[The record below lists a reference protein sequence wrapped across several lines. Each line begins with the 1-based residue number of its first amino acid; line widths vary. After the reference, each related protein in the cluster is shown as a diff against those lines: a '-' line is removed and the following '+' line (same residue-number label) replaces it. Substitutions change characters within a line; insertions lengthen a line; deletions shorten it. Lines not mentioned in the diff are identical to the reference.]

1 MSEWPSPGNTFG
13 VESLLKPGATIYYSH
28 DFRSRSLGRVSDL
41 LSACLKGRE
50 LHPLQLRAVL
60 LHGLFA
66 AYAAHGE
73 LNDEIPDVPPV
84 SVEVGFDDEFTFL
97 SIRFTAKEGIAL
109 GIDDSIHSAKPVA
122 VPSRFQEVVVS
133 LREFCPAL
141 WVKRNLSN
149 HFVELMVGFPTKNS
163 GLAPVFG
170 IIDVSTDALATVD
183 GNYIELG
190 DAGFLQQ
197 LTQYVSNHQAES
209 ETIKKI
215 LGQAGEKD
223 DSRVVK
229 GTDESGVD
237 SSELVKGTDE
247 SGIDASQLVKGTDE
261 SGVDPSQLVKGADDS
276 DTDSS
281 QFFKVNTAGQ
291 TGNAALILKSSESDR
306 ADGDAVTIQG
316 SREFLQLR
324 EQAMELESRV
334 AKANEE
340 SKKKDEEIARLRQA
354 LESRVATSEIPVTP
368 EEGDDGWFGDR
379 LLKSIW
385 PFKKSDEE
393 DKKVVRSRQ
402 ESSEVDVSSAVVG
415 SKTDSVDPIETIEV
429 SEDIPEIEVLENSEL
444 LKVDSKFNQVIQE
457 MEREVRN
464 EKAQAWN
471 AALKAELMAEKA
483 RLSDLH
489 REISRQL
496 KIKENGFRNR
506 EQGLVTELKKK
517 EDQLRQKELIIQ
529 QKNNQ
534 IASANLNLD
543 KVKSGGSAADDNG
556 IKLKLSTTQK
566 LAQMKE
572 EENRVLV
579 TKVKD
584 LENKLM
590 VAQSKSSK
598 TVDPQLMAKVQSA
611 EKRVEEFKRM
621 NQRLTESL
629 QKAQEKRGE
638 QDQAESKRKLEN
650 IERQWTDA
658 RKNLEKS
665 EKKLKEVIES
675 EGKLKVEFGKIQEEN
690 RKMKQTLAR
699 LQPEDPDNKNAA

>member
-1 MSEWPSPGNTFG
+1 MATWPSPGTTFG
-13 VESLLKPGATIYYSH
+13 VESLLKEGATIYYSH

-66 AYAAHGE
+66 AYAAQVE

-84 SVEVGFDDEFTFL
+84 SVEVGYDDEFTFL
-97 SIRFTAKEGIAL
+97 SIRFAAREGMDL
-109 GIDDSIHSAKPVA
+109 GLDDSILTREAVA
-122 VPSRFQEVVVS
+122 VPSSFSEVVLS
-133 LREFCPAL
+133 LRGFCPAL
-141 WVKRNLSN
+141 WVKRNSTN
-149 HFVELMVGFPTKNS
+149 QFVELVVGFPPHESET
-163 GLAPVFG
+163 APIFE
-170 IIDVSTDALATVD
+170 IIEVSTDTLPTID

-197 LTQYVSNHQAES
+197 LTQYVSGNQAEA
-209 ETIKKI
+209 ETVKKI
-215 LGQAGEKD
+215 LGQGSEKD
-223 DSRVVK
+223 DSQVVK
-229 GTDESGVD
+229 GSEAIES
-237 SSELVKGTDE
+237 E
-247 SGIDASQLVKGTDE
+247 
-261 SGVDPSQLVKGADDS
+261 
-276 DTDSS
+276 SS
-281 QFFKVNTAGQ
+281 QFLKGGPAENTDG
-291 TGNAALILKSSESDR
+291 SSTFVKGSDEK
-306 ADGDAVTIQG
+306 DSDEVVKLQG
-316 SREFLQLR
+316 SNEFLQLR
-324 EQAMELESRV
+324 EQALELESRV
-334 AKANEE
+334 AKSNEE
-340 SKKKDEEIARLRQA
+340 LKRRDEEIIRLRSE
-354 LESRVATSEIPVTP
+354 LESRAEKSE
-368 EEGDDGWFGDR
+368 EESVVKENSDTWFGDR
-379 LLKSIW
+379 ILKSIW

-393 DKKVVRSRQ
+393 NDEEVVRARRSDDEG
-402 ESSEVDVSSAVVG
+402 ESTTVVKG
-415 SKTDSVDPIETIEV
+415 SKSSPVDEV
-429 SEDIPEIEVLENSEL
+429 EVLSDPEDIPGVAGLEDSEFF
-444 LKVDSKFNQVIQE
+444 KADSKISQVIQD
-457 MEREVRN
+457 MERDVRN

-483 RLSDLH
+483 RLADLH
-489 REISRQL
+489 REILRQL
-496 KIKENGFRNR
+496 KVKENSFRSR
-506 EQGLVTELKKK
+506 EQGMTTELKKK
-517 EDQLRQKELIIQ
+517 DDQLRQKDLIIQ
-529 QKNNQ
+529 QKSNQ

-543 KVKSGGSAADDNG
+543 KVKTSGSAADDNG
-556 IKLKLSTTQK
+556 IKLKLTTTQK

-579 TKVKD
+579 TKLKD

-598 TVDPQLMAKVQSA
+598 TVDPQMMAKIQSA

-638 QDQAESKRKLEN
+638 QDHAESKRKLEN
-650 IERQWTDA
+650 IERQWSDA

-675 EGKLKVEFGKIQEEN
+675 EGKLKVELGKLQEEN